1 MIIGFIMGMLIGGT
15 IVYIFKDSLT
25 KDEVAVVNAFN
36 AEAAKLKS
44 NHATATV
51 AAVKTVTTPAV

>member
-25 KDEVAVVNAFN
+25 KDEAAVVNAFN
-36 AEAAKLKS
+36 TEAAKLKA